1 MINDL
6 DIVALTRD
14 LPKEGLAAGDLG
26 TVVHV
31 YKDRQAYEVEFMT
44 LNGETIE
51 VVTLEADA
59 IRPIREREIANA
71 RQW

>member
-1 MINDL
+1 MINDF
-6 DIVALTRD
+6 DVVALTRD

-31 YKDRQAYEVEFMT
+31 YKDGQAYEVEFMT
-44 LNGETIE
+44 LKGETIE